1 MVYWTHFL
9 LGAGVFLLT
18 LLFFRSLQVE
28 LPSKDGAN
36 PAQGKTK
43 KDGIILESL
52 AGVLVLL
59 HLAAV
64 AGVAITISKNS
75 NSISGWMPD
84 PVSLGVEF
92 TNNEEEG
99 PSPAVLEPFQ
109 NFEGTRRFQKVT
121 MGDLEQRTARFGRN
135 GFVSVLSTPTK
146 YFDPGTQFGIRTNKY
161 WTMEMEKLTKDLT
174 AIEINDLT
182 PVTHPMLRSF
192 GQVAEVRGFRPDGTP
207 ASCVFARAGLSGVR
221 LPTDSDE
228 TPKEDKEFK
237 KILRVFICN
246 QGETVESVLRRIRS
260 LELHSENSAARS

>member
-1 MVYWTHFL
+1 MGNPVTYFWIA
-9 LGAGVFLLT
+9 LGFSALT
-18 LLFFRSLQVE
+18 LLMLAFRSLQTDATPEEAKRRDRVPVVCCYACIP
-28 LPSKDGAN
+28 LMAVTSV
-36 PAQGKTK
+36 
-43 KDGIILESL
+43 L
-52 AGVLVLL
+52 AGL
-59 HLAAV
+59 HSGKDKV
-64 AGVAITISKNS
+64 
-75 NSISGWMPD
+75 SGWMPD
-84 PVSLGVEF
+84 HVSLGVEF

-121 MGDLEQRTARFGRN
+121 MGDLEQRTVRFGRH

-182 PVTHPMLRSF
+182 PVSHPMLRSF
-192 GQVAEVRGFRPDGTP
+192 GQVAEVRGFRPDGTS
-207 ASCVFARAGLSGVR
+207 ASCIFARAGLSGAR
-221 LPTDSDE
+221 LPTDPDE

-237 KILRVFICN
+237 TILRVFICN

-260 LELHSENSAARS
+260 VKLESESSGARS